1 VKISN
6 YERGQSMFELVVAIA
21 ISALVIV
28 TIVSLTTI
36 SIRNSN
42 FSKNKSLASTY
53 AQQATEWLRGQRDI
67 KTEAFIDNVRL
78 APVLTKRCLNNL
90 SWTQFPCASGTT
102 IPGTLFQR
110 DVVFDFGGD
119 TETVIYAD
127 VTVSWT
133 DSQGVHQVTSATSF
147 SDWRER

>member
-53 AQQATEWLRGQRDI
+53 AQQATE
-67 KTEAFIDNVRL
+67 
-78 APVLTKRCLNNL
+78 
-90 SWTQFPCASGTT
+90 
-102 IPGTLFQR
+102 
-110 DVVFDFGGD
+110 
-119 TETVIYAD
+119 Y
-127 VTVSWT
+127 
-133 DSQGVHQVTSATSF
+133 
-147 SDWRER
+147 